1 MTKKFPAL
9 PFMSADQPQPAPPIP
24 PADSLHDMPDS
35 QLLSYYRSPR
45 RERRTVRRLIMITPA
60 LDARIRAAAYQ
71 RGDSINNTIF
81 EILEDSLK

>member
-1 MTKKFPAL
+1 MKKTYPAL
-9 PFMSADQPQPAPPIP
+9 PFMSADQPQPAPPLP
-24 PADSLHDMPDS
+24 SADRLHDMPDS

-81 EILEDSLK
+81 EILEEYLK